1 MPSLGRLAEL
11 GVARVTFG
19 PGLHRATPAL
29 LGDLATTIR
38 SGETPY

>member
-11 GVARVTFG
+11 GVARMTFG
-19 PGLHRATPAL
+19 PGLHRATLAL

-38 SGETPY
+38 SGTPY